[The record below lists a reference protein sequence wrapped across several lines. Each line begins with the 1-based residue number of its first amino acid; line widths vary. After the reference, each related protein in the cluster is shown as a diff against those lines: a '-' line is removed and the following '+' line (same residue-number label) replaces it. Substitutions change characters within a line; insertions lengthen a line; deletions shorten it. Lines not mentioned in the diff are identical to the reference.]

1 MTVVVMVGS
10 GSDSKPL
17 DVTEGTAW
25 ADVML
30 EVIGASP
37 LPLPVGIPA
46 GTVVG
51 LPVCPEALARGV
63 EYDGERVLA

>member
-10 GSDSKPL
+10 EPL
-17 DVTEGTAW
+17 DVTEGTAG

-37 LPLPVGIPA
+37 LPLPVGTPV
-46 GTVVG
+46 GTVVAPSDC
-51 LPVCPEALARGV
+51 LEALPKGV
-63 EYDGERVLA
+63 EYDEEKVLA

>member
-10 GSDSKPL
+10 EPL
-17 DVTEGTAW
+17 DVTEGTAG

-37 LPLPVGIPA
+37 LPLPVGTPV
-46 GTVVG
+46 GTVVT
-51 LPVCPEALARGV
+51 PSVCLEALPKGV
-63 EYDGERVLA
+63 EYDEEKVLA

>member
-10 GSDSKPL
+10 DSEPL
-17 DVTEGTAW
+17 DVTEGTAG

-37 LPLPVGIPA
+37 LPLPVGTPV
-46 GTVVG
+46 GTVVA
-51 LPVCPEALARGV
+51 PSVCLETLAKGV
-63 EYDGERVLA
+63 EYDEEKVLA